1 VSAGSSREEQA
12 DDQQSQH
19 AEVEEHVRQCP
30 GTEAEGGRDVGGLSG
45 KTQVHARGCHERDR
59 LGRENEMDPPSH
71 ACSLTRMSLRH
82 AEDPRAS
89 PRTFVS
95 RETASS
101 NVAYRISGIS
111 VTWT

>member
-12 DDQQSQH
+12 EDQQSQH

-30 GTEAEGGRDVGGLSG
+30 GTEAEGDRDE
-45 KTQVHARGCHERDR
+45 AD
-59 LGRENEMDPPSH
+59 
-71 ACSLTRMSLRH
+71 A
-82 AEDPRAS
+82 
-89 PRTFVS
+89 
-95 RETASS
+95 TASS

>member
-1 VSAGSSREEQA
+1 
-12 DDQQSQH
+12 
-19 AEVEEHVRQCP
+19 
-30 GTEAEGGRDVGGLSG
+30 
-45 KTQVHARGCHERDR
+45 
-59 LGRENEMDPPSH
+59 MDPPSH